1 MSSQSITLHI
11 NGQMRQLQVDPSE
24 ALIDTLRERFEL
36 TGTHQGCDTA
46 QCGACTVVIDGAAIK
61 SCNRL
66 TLQAAGAEVLTIEA
80 LASEDASLHLI
91 QQAFSRHHALQCG
104 YCTPGFVM
112 RALAMVNEAVPAEPR
127 AVRHALAGNL
137 CRCTGYEGIV
147 NAICE
152 VLPVLRG
159 ARPLAVKPN
168 DTAQH
173 ESAPTA
179 SESVSP
185 GAIELPLAEAG
196 AASFQVERPAS
207 LKGAIEWLA
216 AHPDARPLA
225 GGQSLLPA
233 IRLGLAAPSH
243 LIDLQDIDDLHE
255 LRVDE
260 HSCLVI
266 GAMVSH
272 ARVAADPQV
281 RAGWPMLAALAGG
294 IADQQVRAVGTLGG
308 SLANNDPA
316 ACWPAGVLA
325 SNATIITT
333 HRTIAADAF
342 FTGLFGTALA
352 SDELIVSVRFP
363 PVVSGRY
370 LKFEQPASRFA
381 MVGVAVVRFAESV
394 RVAITGLGSGVYRW
408 SEAETLLSKRFD
420 RAALNGLTLDPQV
433 ASDDLH
439 APAEYRAHIAGVLL
453 QRAVADVQPD

>member
-11 NGQMRQLQVDPSE
+11 NGQMRQLQGDPSE

-80 LASEDASLHLI
+80 LAAEGEPMHLI

-104 YCTPGFVM
+104 FCTPGFVM
-112 RALAMVNEAVPAEPR
+112 RALAMVNEAVPAEPQ

-152 VLPVLRG
+152 VLPVLRQ
-159 ARPLAVKPN
+159 AKSSAVQPHDAAQRALSPAASNLAPRSASEPSLAV
-168 DTAQH
+168 
-173 ESAPTA
+173 
-179 SESVSP
+179 
-185 GAIELPLAEAG
+185 AG
-196 AASFQVERPAS
+196 GGSFQVERPAS
-207 LKGAIEWLA
+207 IQRAIEWLA
-216 AHPDARPLA
+216 EHQDARPLA

-233 IRLGLAAPSH
+233 IRLGLGAPSH
-243 LIDLQDIDDLHE
+243 LIDLQDIDELHE
-255 LRVDE
+255 LRMDE
-260 HSCLVI
+260 GAGLVI
-266 GAMVSH
+266 GAMASH
-272 ARVAADPQV
+272 ARVAADPKV

-308 SLANNDPA
+308 ALANNDPA

-325 SNATIITT
+325 SEALITTT
-333 HRTIAADAF
+333 HRTIAADEF

-352 SDELIVSVRFP
+352 NDELITSVTFP
-363 PVVSGRY
+363 PVLAGRY

-381 MVGVAVVRFAESV
+381 MVGVAGSRPV
-394 RVAITGLGSGVYRW
+394 RVAKSARHW
-408 SEAETLLSKRFD
+408 CAF
-420 RAALNGLTLDPQV
+420 RA
-433 ASDDLH
+433 
-439 APAEYRAHIAGVLL
+439 R
-453 QRAVADVQPD
+453 

>member
-1 MSSQSITLHI
+1 MSSQLITLHI
-11 NGQMRQLQVDPSE
+11 NGQTRQLRVEDSE
-24 ALIDTLRERFEL
+24 ALIDTLRERCEL
-36 TGTHQGCDTA
+36 TGSHQGCDTA
-46 QCGACTVVIDGAAIK
+46 QCGACTVVVDGTAIK

-66 TLQAAGAEVLTIEA
+66 TLQAAGAAVLTIEG
-80 LASEDASLHLI
+80 LASEGMPLHLI

-112 RALAMVNEAVPAEPR
+112 RALAMVNEAVPAEPQ

-147 NAICE
+147 NALCE

-159 ARPLAVKPN
+159 AGLMSVQPN
-168 DTAQH
+168 DTAQRY
-173 ESAPTA
+173 A
-179 SESVSP
+179 SPSVSELAP
-185 GAIELPLAEAG
+185 MGAMEPAAS
-196 AASFQVERPAS
+196 AASFQVKRPAT
-207 LKGAIEWLA
+207 LKRAIEWLA
-216 AHPDARPLA
+216 QHPDARPLA

-243 LIDLQDIDDLHE
+243 LFDLQDINELHE

-260 HSCLVI
+260 RSHLII

-272 ARVAADPQV
+272 ARVATNPRV

-294 IADQQVRAVGTLGG
+294 IADQQVRAAGTLGG
-308 SLANNDPA
+308 SLANHDPA

-325 SNATIITT
+325 SGATIITT
-333 HRTIAADAF
+333 HREITADAF

-363 PVVSGRY
+363 PAVAGRY

-381 MVGVAVVRFAESV
+381 LVGVAVVRFAQWV

-408 SEAETLLSKRFD
+408 SKAEALLSERFD
-420 RAALNGLTLDPQV
+420 SAALKGLTLDPRV

-453 QRAVADVQPD
+453 QRAVADLQRD